1 MKAGPSGEIGGIQV
15 VNSGSVPNNDEAADN
30 VMNNVNSSYWRQV
43 RVEKLAEF
51 KL

>member
-1 MKAGPSGEIGGIQV
+1 MKAAPTEEISGIQV
-15 VNSGSVPNNDEAADN
+15 VNAESAPNDEDAADN
-30 VMNNVNSSYWRQV
+30 VMNDVYSSYWRQV